1 MTHPNPGQAPL
12 LLLLQQALARQG
24 WPKQGKRTEDQRP
37 KTENR
42 RTRMSIN
49 KYVDEGNNNIDVKG
63 PKTFI
68 MTHDYHLLEKFSGR
82 RS

>member
-1 MTHPNPGQAPL
+1 MTHPNPGQPPL

-42 RTRMSIN
+42 RT
-49 KYVDEGNNNIDVKG
+49 
-63 PKTFI
+63 
-68 MTHDYHLLEKFSGR
+68 
-82 RS
+82 

>member
-37 KTENR
+37 KT
-42 RTRMSIN
+42 
-49 KYVDEGNNNIDVKG
+49 
-63 PKTFI
+63 
-68 MTHDYHLLEKFSGR
+68 
-82 RS
+82 